1 MMPGVCYRPSPSPKK
16 RGGLEWCKSAK
27 NQPFTLKISMDFWK
41 DGLRILCIR
50 LDNLGDVL
58 MTTPAFRAIKT
69 TWPTCHLTLLTS
81 SVGAAVAA
89 FIPDIDQ
96 TISFDVPWV
105 SGQTNQP
112 ERVLEL
118 TDQLRQQ
125 SFDAAVIFTV
135 QSQNP
140 LPSAMLGYLAGI
152 PRVLG
157 YCRENP
163 YQLMTDW
170 VPDPEILVATR
181 HEVVRQLE
189 LVQTI
194 GCHTDNKQLSLNL
207 PLADR
212 QQARQILL
220 AAGLDS
226 QRPWLVLHPGVSEAK
241 RRYPAERF
249 AQAASRLIQEFG
261 YQIVLTGS
269 PNERSLTQTIL
280 NQLDGQALDLAGQL
294 TIGQLA
300 GVIAEA
306 PLLIAN
312 NTGPVHIAAAT
323 GTPVVVLYA
332 KTNPQHTP
340 WRVPSRVLY
349 FDVPTDLRS
358 KNQLLQQFP
367 EPTETRSSPLDIV
380 RAVQELMAEWH
391 PISLPLNV

>member
-1 MMPGVCYRPSPSPKK
+1 M
-16 RGGLEWCKSAK
+16 
-27 NQPFTLKISMDFWK
+27 NFWK

-58 MTTPAFRAIKT
+58 MTTPAFRAMKK
-69 TWPTCHLTLLTS
+69 TWPGCHLTLLTS
-81 SVGAAVAA
+81 SVGAAVAG
-89 FIPDIDQ
+89 FIPEIDHA
-96 TISFDVPWV
+96 ISFDVPWV
-105 SGQTNQP
+105 SGQSNQP

-118 TDQLRQQ
+118 TSHLRQQ
-125 SFDAAVIFTV
+125 SFDAAIIFTV

-140 LPSAMLGYLAGI
+140 LPAAMLCYLAGI

-194 GCHTDNKQLSLNL
+194 GCHTNDQHLSFALSVT
-207 PLADR
+207 DR
-212 QQARQILL
+212 QQARQTLT
-220 AAGLDS
+220 ATGLDL

-241 RRYPAERF
+241 RRYPAEQF

-269 PNERSLTQTIL
+269 KDERSLTQSIL
-280 NQLDGQALDLAGQL
+280 DQLDGQAVDLAGSL

-300 GVIAEA
+300 GLIAEA

-340 WRVPSRVLY
+340 WQVPNRVLY
-349 FDVPTDLRS
+349 VDVPADLRS

-367 EPTETRSSPLDIV
+367 EPTETRSSPQDIV
-380 RAVQELMAEWH
+380 RAVQELMAERH
-391 PISLPLNV
+391 PISLTLNV